1 MNNMVEMIEKLN
13 KSTLFRLSLGSKEL
27 FHSNFLAWL
36 AENSLAFNQAIFEFL
51 DPREC
56 CIKPT
61 TINREKEHIDLW
73 LEYEIQENQN
83 TQKVKVFIENK
94 VKSIPYKSQLDAY
107 AEKQESKKEK
117 DVENYYIL
125 LSLYRP
131 SFIDHND
138 TYESQLG
145 NGESVTW
152 HYLSYA
158 TLEQLLMENVVE
170 YFIIGTY
177 EAFILKDYIEF
188 IHELNHMGD
197 YIRDSVENKQFC
209 LSHPN
214 QDWDDFNSV
223 RMGDFYE
230 KYRYAI
236 LAEHLYNRLKKDNK
250 IVIMGVNPGTCE
262 DDELSNAQD
271 AIYIDTGMSHSNG
284 LIDIKMVLNQEQAPK
299 SRTVIGIQIQNRQLR
314 RLVET
319 NTKGKAIDIVKDK
332 TKIKKWFDGR
342 DECFNAGTK
351 VQKQIDNEDIRYH
364 SFGESFVYRRKELD
378 ETCSLNE
385 LMDIIINEIKNIKE
399 YVLS

>member
-1 MNNMVEMIEKLN
+1 MVEMIEKLN

-51 DPREC
+51 DLREC

-83 TQKVKVFIENK
+83 TPKVKVFIENK

-145 NGESVTW
+145 NGKSVTW

-158 TLEQLLMENVVE
+158 TLERLLMENVVE

-197 YIRDSVENKQFC
+197 YIRDSVENKQFF

-214 QDWDDFNSV
+214 QDWDDFNRV

-230 KYRYAI
+230 KFRYAI
-236 LAEHLYNRLKKDNK
+236 LAEYLYDELEKKK
-250 IVIMGVNPGTCE
+250 ISENVIMGVNPGTCK

-271 AIYIDTGMSHSNG
+271 AIYINTGMSHSHG
-284 LIDIKMVLNQEQAPK
+284 LIDIKIVLNQEQAPK
-299 SRTVIGIQIQNRQLR
+299 SRKVIGIQIQNGQLR

-319 NTKGKAIDIVKDK
+319 NAKGKAIDIVKDNAI
-332 TKIKKWFDGR
+332 IKDWFDGKNEGFCVG
-342 DECFNAGTK
+342 DK
-351 VQKQIDNEDIRYH
+351 VKKEMEGKDIIHH
-364 SFGESFVYRRKELD
+364 SFKESFVYRRRELGK
-378 ETCSLNE
+378 TCSLNE
-385 LMDIIINEIKNIKE
+385 LMDIIIKEIKNIKV

>member
-1 MNNMVEMIEKLN
+1 MEEIIKNLN

-36 AENSLAFNQAIFEFL
+36 AEKSTAFNQEFL
-51 DPREC
+51 SFLGLPNYD
-56 CIKPT
+56 IKPSK
-61 TINREKEHIDLW
+61 IYREKEHIDLW
-73 LEYEIQENQN
+73 LEYEIQENQI
-83 TQKVKVFIENK
+83 TKKVKVFVENK
-94 VKSIPYKSQLDAY
+94 VKSIPYKSQLDSY

-131 SFIDHND
+131 SFIVNND
-138 TYESQLG
+138 CYKSPFG
-145 NGESVTW
+145 NW
-152 HYLSYA
+152 KYLSY
-158 TLEQLLMENVVE
+158 TQLSE
-170 YFIIGTY
+170 IIKKQKDIIVNDFEDNKY
-177 EAFILKDYIEF
+177 AAHIIDDYIKF
-188 IHELNHMGD
+188 INQLSSLGD
-197 YIRDSVENKQFC
+197 YISDSVKNNRFYP
-209 LSHPN
+209 SHLDS
-214 QDWDDFNSV
+214 DWEMFQEI

-230 KYRYAI
+230 KFRYAI
-236 LAEHLYNRLKKDNK
+236 LAEHLKDELEKKHISEN
-250 IVIMGVNPGTCE
+250 VIMGVNPGTCKE
-262 DDELSNAQD
+262 DELSNSQD
-271 AIYIDTGMSHSNG
+271 AIYIDTGMSRSNG

-299 SRTVIGIQIQNRQLR
+299 SRKVIGIQIQDGKLR

-332 TKIKKWFDGR
+332 TKIKDWFDGR
-342 DECFNAGTK
+342 DECFDAGTK

>member
-1 MNNMVEMIEKLN
+1 MNNREEIIKNLN

-27 FHSNFLAWL
+27 FHSNFLAWV

-51 DPREC
+51 DLREC
-56 CIKPT
+56 CIKST

-73 LEYEIQENQN
+73 LEYKIEAKTIN
-83 TQKVKVFIENK
+83 VIIENK
-94 VKSIPYKSQLDAY
+94 VKSLPYRSQLDSY

-145 NGESVTW
+145 NGKSVTW

-197 YIRDSVENKQFC
+197 YIRDSVENKQFF

-230 KYRYAI
+230 KFRYAI

-250 IVIMGVNPGTCE
+250 IVIMGVNPGTCKE
-262 DDELSNAQD
+262 DELSNSQD

-284 LIDIKMVLNQEQAPK
+284 LIDIKMVLNQEQTPK
-299 SRTVIGIQIQNRQLR
+299 SRKVIGIQIQDGQLR
-314 RLVET
+314 RLIET

-332 TKIKKWFDGR
+332 TKIKDWFDGK
-342 DECFNAGTK
+342 DECFDAGTK

-364 SFGESFVYRRKELD
+364 SFSESFVYRRRELGK
-378 ETCSLNE
+378 TCSLNE
-385 LMDIIINEIKNIKE
+385 LMDIIIKEIKNINE